1 MMQFDVARRLAQVA
15 EAEQAVLAYHR
26 RVHGA
31 GPYAA
36 RGRVRRGC

>member
-1 MMQFDVARRLAQVA
+1 VQGDSSRRQAQVA

-31 GPYAA
+31 GPYTA

>member
-1 MMQFDVARRLAQVA
+1 MQEDISRRQAQVA
-15 EAEQAVLAYHR
+15 EAEHAVLAYHR
-26 RVHGA
+26 RLHGA